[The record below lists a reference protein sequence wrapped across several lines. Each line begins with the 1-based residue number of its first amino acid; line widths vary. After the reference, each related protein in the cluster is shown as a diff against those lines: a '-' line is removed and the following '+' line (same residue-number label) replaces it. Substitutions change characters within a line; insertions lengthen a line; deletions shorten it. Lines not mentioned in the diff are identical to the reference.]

1 MCTFGFRQV
10 ECSQLEHVGPLVQSL
25 VGHIIEFLTATK
37 ENSRE
42 SKELL
47 KACDHMKVSAGKQQ
61 LEQTELEQQVTALG
75 KAFTHLVD
83 ELLVKQIKVITFY
96 FLYIS
101 CGIPR
106 TYQGN
111 YIPLLVIKFFVH
123 SQL

>member
-1 MCTFGFRQV
+1 MEFKNFSFCSRQV

-47 KACDHMKVSAGKQQ
+47 KACDRLKIGAGKQL
-61 LEQTELEQQVTALG
+61 LEQKELEQQVTTLG

-83 ELLVKQIKVITFY
+83 ELLVKQIKVLILY
-96 FLYIS
+96 FSHLE
-101 CGIPR
+101 
-106 TYQGN
+106 
-111 YIPLLVIKFFVH
+111 
-123 SQL
+123 